1 MDTKRCF
8 RCNELLPLDAY
19 PVNRRSF
26 CLKSDKGRN
35 KVCVPCDKKRTI
47 EQMCMLRF
55 NFETNKFDRID
66 FSNLDE
72 INKYYE
78 ENIIKLTVIDNTDST
93 STKDSCPHK

>member
-47 EQMCMLRF
+47 EKSEYFKSFYVSHTF
-55 NFETNKFDRID
+55 NTNF
-66 FSNLDE
+66 
-72 INKYYE
+72 
-78 ENIIKLTVIDNTDST
+78 
-93 STKDSCPHK
+93 